1 MISFAAELLMEIE
14 VGNLTGATM
23 AAKAGANQAFYE
35 RQLSLLSDQIRTDR
49 NQPSLTRSRK
59 PISNLSN
66 DRSRAGTGRSP
77 GVSRMSVKSQTQS
90 FQIAGSQVH
99 VSPLRTN

>member
-14 VGNLTGATM
+14 VGNLTGAAM
-23 AAKAGANQAFYE
+23 AARAGANQAFYE

-66 DRSRAGTGRSP
+66 GRIWAGTGRSP